1 MKFRPHDEDV
11 AGGNFALSTTHPN
24 LVSKQVGITLGVSA
38 PSQQVA
44 APSRWLLLA
53 NYSNLRT
60 LVFTK
65 SGENYARQIWRAKN
79 C

>member
-44 APSRWLLLA
+44 APRA
-53 NYSNLRT
+53 T
-60 LVFTK
+60 
-65 SGENYARQIWRAKN
+65 EN
-79 C
+79 